1 MDDNQPYAF
10 DWYKLFLGEHPA
22 VFFVEILVR
31 VTCVYAFVLLFLR
44 LGGKR
49 TMGELTFFDFAI
61 IIALGSAV
69 GDAMIFDSVPLLHS
83 FVVVA
88 TVIGLEHLVARVTE
102 NNKRLETIVEGQPAL
117 LVEDGVIVKENLH
130 GERLSRDELFEGL
143 RQYSVHHLGQVAVAY
158 LEPSGKLSV
167 IKAAENRPGLSILP
181 QGKRL
186 CTDERLEHLL
196 ACKTCGTTIE
206 KTSDEQ
212 QCPNC
217 DERKWAK
224 ATIDYCDSENS
235 EDDE

>member
-1 MDDNQPYAF
+1 
-10 DWYKLFLGEHPA
+10 
-22 VFFVEILVR
+22 EILVR

-167 IKAAENRPGLSILP
+167 IKAAEIRPGLS
-181 QGKRL
+181 
-186 CTDERLEHLL
+186 
-196 ACKTCGTTIE
+196 
-206 KTSDEQ
+206 
-212 QCPNC
+212 
-217 DERKWAK
+217 
-224 ATIDYCDSENS
+224 
-235 EDDE
+235 